1 MTKLRLTDWA
11 SIAEVVGAFAVVLS
25 LVYVGMQVRD
35 NTAEVRAANRQH
47 LVRRAHTATIGIGTS
62 PELATAFAKVASSET
77 LTPRE
82 HVQYRYFVR
91 AVIYDVQEA
100 YLLHQEARLD
110 EEYWRTRSALF
121 DAFMAQEVALSIYR
135 SDKDLGLLHKDFVTW
150 ADNSLKKN
158 L

>member
-11 SIAEVVGAFAVVLS
+11 SIAEVVGALAVVIS
-25 LVYVGMQVRD
+25 LIYVGMQVRD

-47 LVRRAHTATIGIGTS
+47 LVRRAHTATIDIATS
-62 PELATAFAKVASSET
+62 PELAAAFAKAASSEA
-77 LTPRE
+77 LTPTE
-82 HVQYRYFVR
+82 QVQYRYFVR

-100 YLLHQEARLD
+100 YLLYKEARLS

-121 DAFMAQEVALSIYR
+121 DAFMAQELARSIYL
-135 SDKDLGLLHKDFVTW
+135 SDRDMGVLHSDFVSW
-150 ADNSLKKN
+150 ANNSN